1 MAKPP
6 PSEADDEVDVE
17 DEPAEAAPDSDNEG
31 TAEDADVIDTDDGGA
46 IVKTED
52 EEPEPADKS
61 EFYAN
66 LAESG
71 EISDADLDSLA
82 TDLIKRIEYDKEC
95 RKERDKK
102 YAEGIKRTGLGDEAP
117 GGKAFVGASDAVHP
131 MLSKATVYY
140 QSHTIG
146 ELMPPGGPV
155 KDYIPGTVTPD
166 RVEKAKR
173 KVAHMN
179 WQCRVQMPQFRSQL
193 EKLLSQ
199 QTLGGSQYMRL
210 VYDSSRKRPVPTYIP
225 IDKCYIPEAAADF
238 YTAERR
244 TFDDE
249 ITQAEFDARIRS
261 GYYRDVD
268 SSPPSQAPDKTDSQ
282 RASDKVEGKDD
293 AMGNEDGIRVIYVCE
308 ALAEIEDTDDVRV
321 AGDTRGPKV
330 DKGDQG
336 PLPYMIEIDKQ
347 TKKIVR
353 LVRNW
358 EEDDD
363 TFQNMN
369 WMVDFEFI
377 PWRGAQSVGMI
388 HLAGSLVGGATG
400 ALRALLDS
408 ALVNNLPTILK
419 LKGNNTPGQTL
430 ELNVCQVTEV
440 EGGVSVDDIRKLL
453 MAVPFNPPSS
463 MLFQLLGFL
472 TEQGEG
478 LVRTTFENLADDG
491 QEQPVGTTLALIEQG
506 MKVLSAIH
514 GRLHAAMDRFIG
526 ILHRINR
533 LYITDDEILDDTGE
547 MLAYRADYEGP
558 VDVMPVS
565 DPQVFSDIQRFAQL
579 QVISQRA
586 QLMPQLYD
594 LRKVEEL
601 ILERTKLP
609 NATDLLLPKPQ
620 VHELNAVNE
629 NVALAFGQPV
639 AAFPE
644 QDHLAHIQVLLDFM
658 TSPMFGSLSII
669 APTFIKPALVHLK
682 EHIVYWYLN
691 HMVETVSHAAQ
702 ADIGKI
708 AKIQDKATQKSMD
721 QTLATASP
729 QIIQEGAQV
738 FGKIPQIIQQA
749 QAVLQKLS
757 PPPPTDPGQAAMAVQ
772 NAKNQGAQQLEQT
785 KQQGAQAQNQSEQ
798 QGDAQQAAAKAQSEM
813 QQTIIEQSGDTERTQ
828 AEIANKTQVNAA
840 DNATALEIAAAK
852 VETGH
857 STNLST
863 GTGIAGHDDAP

>member
-1 MAKPP
+1 MSVTSVAKPP
-6 PSEADDEVDVE
+6 AAAPDDEVDVE
-17 DEPAEAAPDSDNEG
+17 DEPEEAAPDSDNEG
-31 TAEDADVIDTDDGGA
+31 TAGDVIDTDDGGA
-46 IVKTED
+46 IVRTED
-52 EEPEPADKS
+52 EEPEPAD
-61 EFYAN
+61 EDAFYEN
-66 LAESG
+66 LAETG
-71 EISDADLDSLA
+71 AVSDADLDSLA

-102 YAEGIKRTGLGDEAP
+102 YAEGIKRTGLGDETP

-166 RVEKAKR
+166 RVEKARR

-179 WQCRVQMPQFRSQL
+179 WQCRVQMPQLRSQL

-199 QTLGGSQYMRL
+199 QPLGGSQYLRL
-210 VYDSSRKRPVPTYIP
+210 VYDSARKRPVPTFIP
-225 IDKCYIPEAAADF
+225 LDKCYIPEAAADF

-244 TFDDE
+244 TYEDE

-268 SSPPSQAPDKTDSQ
+268 SSPPSQSPDKSDAQ

-293 AMGNEDGIRVIYVCE
+293 AISNEDGIRVVYIVE
-308 ALAEIEDTDDVRV
+308 ALAQIEDTDDVRV

-330 DKGDQG
+330 DVGGEG

-358 EEDDD
+358 EEKDD
-363 TFQNMN
+363 TYQNMN

-377 PWRGAQSVGMI
+377 PWRGAQSVGLI

-400 ALRALLDS
+400 AMRALLDS
-408 ALVNNLPTILK
+408 ALVNNLPTVLK
-419 LKGNNTPGQTL
+419 LKGTNSPGQTL
-430 ELNVCQVTEV
+430 ELNICQVTEV
-440 EGGVSVDDIRKLL
+440 EGGVAMDDIRKLL

-478 LVRTTFENLADDG
+478 IVRTTFENLADDG

-506 MKVLSAIH
+506 MKVLCAIH

-565 DPQVFSDIQRFAQL
+565 DPQVFSDVQRFAQL
-579 QVISQRA
+579 QIISQRA

-620 VHELNAVNE
+620 VQELNAVNE

-644 QDHLAHIQVLLDFM
+644 QDHLAHIQVLLDFL
-658 TSPMFGSLSII
+658 TSPIFGSLAII
-669 APTFIKPALVHLK
+669 APTYIKPALVHLK

-691 HMVETVSHAAQ
+691 HMVETVSHAAD

-708 AKIQDKATQKSMD
+708 AKIQDKATQKAMD
-721 QTLATASP
+721 QTLAAASP
-729 QIIQEGAQV
+729 QIVQEGAQV
-738 FGKIPQIIQQA
+738 FAKIPAIIQQA

-757 PPPPTDPGQAAMAVQ
+757 PPPPQDPVQGAIAVQ
-772 NAKNQGAQQLEQT
+772 NSKNQGAIQVEQT
-785 KQQGAQAQNQSEQ
+785 RQQGAQAQQQSEQ
-798 QGDAQQAAAKAQSEM
+798 QADAAKAQSMM
-813 QQTIIEQSGDTERTQ
+813 QQTILEQSGDTERTQ
-828 AEIANKTQVNAA
+828 AQLANKTQVNAA
-840 DNATALEIAAAK
+840 DNATALEISAAK

-863 GTGIAGHDDAP
+863 GTGIAGRDDAP